1 MSHSPLMYGLIKL
14 HSRLDGNLRQQRKN
28 LAHVRAVIGIVD
40 PDFDVSTIKP
50 MRTNKLNPFF
60 KRGEAFLLALDVL
73 REATEPMRPMEIG
86 IAMLAKKGISK
97 PTADQRRAAWN
108 AVKNTMDGY
117 NGRAVTSVGHP
128 HARRWSIN
136 RG

>member
-1 MSHSPLMYGLIKL
+1 MSPSPLMYGLIKL

-73 REATEPMRPMEIG
+73 RVATEPMRPMEIA
-86 IAMLAKKGISK
+86 IAMLAKKGVPK

-117 NGRAVTSVGHP
+117 NGRAVVSIGHP
-128 HARRWSIN
+128 HARRWSAK

>member
-1 MSHSPLMYGLIKL
+1 MTHSPLMYGLIKL

-28 LAHVRAVIGIVD
+28 LAHVRAVIGIVN

-73 REATEPMRPMEIG
+73 RKATEPMRPMEIA
-86 IAMLAKKGISK
+86 IAMLAKKGVSK

-117 NGRAVTSVGHP
+117 SGRAVVSVGHP
-128 HARRWSIN
+128 HARRWSIKS
-136 RG
+136 

>member
-1 MSHSPLMYGLIKL
+1 MYGLIKL
-14 HSRLDGNLRQQRKN
+14 HSRLDGNPRQQRKN

-73 REATEPMRPMEIG
+73 REATEPMRPMEIAV
-86 IAMLAKKGISK
+86 AMLAKKGVSK
-97 PTADQRRAAWN
+97 PTAIERRAAWN
-108 AVKNTMDGY
+108 AIKNTMDHYDGKVV
-117 NGRAVTSVGHP
+117 RSIGHP
-128 HARRWSIN
+128 HARRWSA
-136 RG
+136 GTDQ